1 MSLARTISFSLV
13 ASISLFA
20 ATANAQGPE
29 VKLTATS
36 APAPAPAAAPAAST
50 ETDHDK
56 VVGGIGASYFGQ
68 FNVPYGNLAT
78 SAATQIVGI
87 RYWATQ
93 RFGIDAGIG
102 FLTSSGSSKTGAT
115 TTDAPSMWGFS
126 LKAGVPI
133 ALLGATHY
141 TFFIEPQFLFGTASK
156 STRPP
161 GADETKDSGMHIAM
175 GATAGAEIQF
185 GFIGIPHLALDA
197 TIGLGLDITSG
208 STRTGANPET
218 SQSATS
224 FGTAAFA
231 SPWNIFTTNVA
242 ARYYF

>member
-1 MSLARTISFSLV
+1 MFLARTIPLAFVTTLSL
-13 ASISLFA
+13 LA
-20 ATANAQGPE
+20 ATTAHAQP
-29 VKLTATS
+29 
-36 APAPAPAAAPAAST
+36 AAPATAATPAT
-50 ETDHDK
+50 EVIDHDK
-56 VVGGIGASYFGQ
+56 VVGGIGATYFGQ
-68 FNVPYGNLAT
+68 FNVPYGNLGT
-78 SAATQIVGI
+78 TAATQIVGV
-87 RYWATQ
+87 RYWVSPRFAIDGG
-93 RFGIDAGIG
+93 FGI
-102 FLTSSGSSKTGAT
+102 LSSSGSTKSGST
-115 TTDAPSMWGFS
+115 TNDTPSLFGFS

-133 ALLGATHY
+133 ALLGAAHY

-161 GADETKDSGMHIAM
+161 GADETKDTGTHIAL

-197 TIGLGLDITSG
+197 TIGLGLDLTSG
-208 STRTGANPET
+208 STKTGANPET
-218 SQSATS
+218 SQSATN